1 MRQAGHVACTGERGC
16 TCRILVGKSERK
28 HMEDLGV
35 DGRIM
40 LKRIFKKSA
49 GGMCWIDLAQN
60 KDRWR
65 ATVNMVMNVRISP
78 IRVIT

>member
-1 MRQAGHVACTGERGC
+1 MRQEGHVACTRERGRAY
-16 TCRILVGKSERK
+16 RILVGKSERV

-60 KDRWR
+60 KDRWL
-65 ATVNMVMNVRISP
+65 AIVNMVMNLRISP
-78 IRVIT
+78 VRVIT